1 MMYVVAD
8 HLLEH
13 QRFVRYP
20 QHMKED
26 MRQEAVLK
34 CIKNLKNF
42 KPEKGKLFSYFT
54 TCCWTAFVVYL
65 SIHYKEMNQKRQ
77 LVVDALNSI
86 DEKQIGSTRF
96 LKELLEDLKETV
108 NEYGKKDEDDE

>member
-1 MMYVVAD
+1 M
-8 HLLEH
+8 
-13 QRFVRYP
+13 
-20 QHMKED
+20 
-26 MRQEAVLK
+26 K

-65 SIHYKEMNQKRQ
+65 SSHYKYMNKKRQ
-77 LVVDALNSI
+77 LVVDALSSI

-96 LKELLEDLKETV
+96 LRELLEDLKKTA
-108 NEYGKKDEDDE
+108 NEYGKNGEDDE